1 MKKILN
7 LFSLFFSVIS
17 LCAASLVC
25 HIIFIYPNFN
35 NASQKSKN
43 ISYQNAPAIQADNAA
58 GENTVPVSAYQDDYP
73 VSDPVIANASDD
85 HQEAAAQPATPP
97 LPDTNDTG
105 LSAEYQSA
113 LSKANDYGNIMYM
126 SKAAIYDQLT
136 SDYGERLSPDAAQ
149 YAIDNMS
156 ADWSFNA
163 LQKAKS
169 YSDTMY
175 MSKTAI
181 YDQLISDYGEKF
193 TPSEAQY
200 AIENISADWNY
211 NALQKAKD
219 YQTTMN
225 MSPDAIRDQLVSEYG
240 ERFTLEEA
248 NYAVAN
254 ITTSDNTGSGSVLY
268 TVPVGQGNSTNNY
281 IASDPVQA
289 TGSQGTNENNFNTY
303 NNSEQPATESNT
315 IVWIDD
321 TAKRY
326 HRKNGCGMDNAYM
339 VTLEVA
345 LAKGKTPCGNCYK

>member
-17 LCAASLVC
+17 LCSATLVC
-25 HIIFIYPNFN
+25 HIVFIYPNFN
-35 NASQKSKN
+35 NASQKNKN
-43 ISYQNAPAIQADNAA
+43 ISYQNAPAIQADNTA
-58 GENTVPVSAYQDDYP
+58 GENAVPVSAYQDDYP
-73 VSDPVIANASDD
+73 ASDPVIANASDD

-200 AIENISADWNY
+200 AVENINADWNF

-219 YQTTMN
+219 YKDTMN
-225 MSPDAIRDQLVSEYG
+225 MSPDAIREQLVSEYG
-240 ERFTLEEA
+240 ERFSLEEA
-248 NYAVAN
+248 DYAVAN
-254 ITTSDNTGSGSVLY
+254 ITTNNNTGSGSVLY
-268 TVPVGQGNSTNNY
+268 TVPVEQGDSNNNY
-281 IASDPVQA
+281 IANNLVQA
-289 TGSQGTNENNFNTY
+289 SNDQNFTESTIDY
-303 NNSEQPATESNT
+303 TTPEQQPATEISNM
-315 IVWIDD
+315 VWIDD

-326 HRKNGCGMDNAYM
+326 HKKNGCGMDNAYM
-339 VTLEVA
+339 VTLEEA
-345 LAKGKTPCGNCYK
+345 IAKGKTPCGNCYK

>member
-17 LCAASLVC
+17 LCSATLVC
-25 HIIFIYPNFN
+25 HIVFIYPN
-35 NASQKSKN
+35 QKNKN

-58 GENTVPVSAYQDDYP
+58 GENAVPVSAYQDDYP

-193 TPSEAQY
+193 TPSQAQY
-200 AIENISADWNY
+200 AVENINADWNF

-240 ERFTLEEA
+240 ERFSLEEA

-254 ITTSDNTGSGSVLY
+254 ITTNNNTGSGTVLY
-268 TVPVGQGNSTNNY
+268 TVPVEQGNSTNNY

>member
-1 MKKILN
+1 
-7 LFSLFFSVIS
+7 
-17 LCAASLVC
+17 
-25 HIIFIYPNFN
+25 
-35 NASQKSKN
+35 
-43 ISYQNAPAIQADNAA
+43 
-58 GENTVPVSAYQDDYP
+58 
-73 VSDPVIANASDD
+73 
-85 HQEAAAQPATPP
+85 
-97 LPDTNDTG
+97 
-105 LSAEYQSA
+105 
-113 LSKANDYGNIMYM
+113 
-126 SKAAIYDQLT
+126 
-136 SDYGERLSPDAAQ
+136 
-149 YAIDNMS
+149 
-156 ADWSFNA
+156 
-163 LQKAKS
+163 
-169 YSDTMY
+169 

-193 TPSEAQY
+193 TPSQAQY
-200 AIENISADWNY
+200 AVENINADWNF

-240 ERFTLEEA
+240 ERFSLEEA

-254 ITTSDNTGSGSVLY
+254 ITTNNNTGSGAVLY
-268 TVPVGQGNSTNNY
+268 TVPVEQGNSTNNY

-339 VTLEVA
+339 ITLEVA